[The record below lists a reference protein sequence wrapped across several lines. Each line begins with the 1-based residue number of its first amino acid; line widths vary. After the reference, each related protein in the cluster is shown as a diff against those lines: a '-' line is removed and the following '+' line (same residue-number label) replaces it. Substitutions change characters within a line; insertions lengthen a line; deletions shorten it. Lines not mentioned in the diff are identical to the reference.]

1 MKEER
6 ILKKVSK
13 LLSLYGVSDEEKEK
27 FLLDLKDKKYDDQE
41 EIEETVDEEQ
51 EEVVEQ
57 PEEEVEEQPIEENE
71 QPVEESESE
80 ENAEV
85 EEVGEE
91 EVGEEVAPVEEEQPL
106 PEQPN
111 EEQVVEQPQE
121 QPQVEQP
128 NPVDDGRY
136 EELQKANEGLLAR
149 IEALEGIIEKM
160 GIPLQNG
167 EDIGLSPSNPAGES
181 QVETEYDRFNRMRM
195 GR

>member
-1 MKEER
+1 MKEEK
-6 ILKKVSK
+6 ILKKVGK

-57 PEEEVEEQPIEENE
+57 PEEEVEEQPIEEE
-71 QPVEESESE
+71 QPVEESDE
-80 ENAEV
+80 EKVED

-106 PEQPN
+106 PEQPQE
-111 EEQVVEQPQE
+111 EEQVEEVPQE

-128 NPVDDGRY
+128 NPVDDGRF